1 LLLARDLRPLFDP
14 RSVAILGA
22 SSVPAKWG
30 NWLARG
36 ALRGAHRRAVF
47 LVNRNGGEL
56 LGQTTYRS
64 LSDLPEPVELVVI
77 AIGAS
82 GFDQAVDDSLRAG
95 AKAIVAITAGLGEMG
110 GNGSAIE
117 SAAVERVRAA
127 GAILVGPNCLGVID
141 TQTEL
146 DLAYANVSAGPIGLI
161 SQSGNI
167 ALELASVAGD
177 AGLGVSRFV
186 SVGNQADLDVTELI
200 QEFVKHDPTRVI
212 AVYIEDFRDG
222 RALAEAAL
230 HAHAGGKPVIMLTA
244 GSSRAGA
251 RAARSHTGALVSA
264 SVAID
269 AACRASGML
278 RATSTHQ
285 MIELAQVLLAPR
297 RPSGH
302 RVGIVGDGGG
312 HVALAADLLTER
324 GMEVPLLSDELSSR
338 IGAVLPLTAAV
349 RNPVDMA
356 GGGEQDLYNYERVVR
371 TLAESGEVDAVLL
384 TGYFGGYSQE
394 SDELGLIETEVA
406 NAVAIAVEEAG
417 CPLIVHTMYPA
428 SPPAKALRSRLVP
441 VYDDIAGAAQALARV
456 VEWSG
461 QKPTGIPRLL
471 PPHAHPTVQEGYFEA
486 RALLASAGVPLTE
499 ARQVTTLAEAR
510 SAALELGFPVVLK
523 ALSSSHKSDSGGV
536 RLGIVGEIE
545 LDAFF
550 VEMASRL
557 NAGVFSVERMIDRT
571 DAVELLLGVRR
582 DPSFGP
588 VVVIGLGG
596 IYTEALRDVAV
607 ALAPLNPDLADQM
620 VRSLRAAP
628 LLFGARGRPPLDVAA
643 AARVA
648 ADLSQLA
655 AGWPD
660 LAEVEIN
667 PLLVSRTGVVA
678 LDARVVRIS
687 GPA

>member
-1 LLLARDLRPLFDP
+1 MARDLRPLFDP

-30 NWLARG
+30 NWLSRG

-47 LVNRNGGEL
+47 LINRNGSEL
-56 LGQTTYRS
+56 LGQKTYRS
-64 LSDLPEPVELVVI
+64 LGDLPEPVELVVI

-82 GFDQAVDDSLRAG
+82 GFEQAVDDSLRAG

-110 GNGSAIE
+110 GDGSVLERAV
-117 SAAVERVRAA
+117 VERVRAA

-146 DLAYANVSAGPIGLI
+146 DLAYANVSPGPIGLI

-200 QEFVKHDPTRVI
+200 GEFVKHDPTRII
-212 AVYIEDFRDG
+212 AVYVEDFRNG

-230 HAHAGGKPVIMLTA
+230 HAHAEGKPVLMLTA

-278 RATSTHQ
+278 RAMSTHQ
-285 MIELAQVLLAPR
+285 MIELAQALLMPH
-297 RPSGH
+297 RPHGR
-302 RVGIVGDGGG
+302 RVGIIGDGGG

-324 GMEVPLLSDELSSR
+324 GLEVPLLSDDLSSR
-338 IGAVLPLTAAV
+338 LGAALPPTAAV

-356 GGGEQDLYNYERVVR
+356 GGGEQDLHNYERAVR

-394 SDELGLIETEVA
+394 SAELGVIETEVA
-406 NAVAIAVEEAG
+406 KEVAIAVDEAK
-417 CPLIVHTMYPA
+417 CPLIVHTMYPD
-428 SPPAKALRSRLVP
+428 SPPANALRSRLVP
-441 VYDDIAGAAQALARV
+441 IYDDIAGAARALARV
-456 VEWSG
+456 VEWTG
-461 QKPTGIPRLL
+461 QKPAGVPQLIP
-471 PPHAHPTVQEGYFEA
+471 PDAHPPVEEGYFEA
-486 RALLASAGVPLTE
+486 RELLAAAGIPLAP
-499 ARQVTTLAEAR
+499 ARRVTTLAQAQ
-510 SAALELGFPVVLK
+510 SAALEVGFPIVLK

-536 RLGIVGEIE
+536 RLGIVGESE
-545 LDAFF
+545 LEASFI
-550 VEMASRL
+550 EMASRL

-607 ALAPLNPDLADQM
+607 ALAPLNPDVADQM

-643 AARVA
+643 VARVA

-655 AGWPD
+655 AGWRE

-667 PLLVSRTGVVA
+667 PLLVRRSGVVA
-678 LDARVVRIS
+678 LDARVVRLS
-687 GPA
+687 DPA